1 MDIIDTLLLKVN
13 HKEVSPQTSPTAYS
27 QDWKATFSTYYSQE
41 YFTTATN
48 HPPED
53 IGTWVAIARAS
64 TSASNAEIFRASQ
77 HMLFSWEHS
86 SHA

>member
-1 MDIIDTLLLKVN
+1 MDIIDTLLLEVN
-13 HKEVSPQTSPTAYS
+13 HKEVSPQTSPTAYI
-27 QDWKATFSTYYSQE
+27 QDWKATFSTLFPRIFHHSH
-41 YFTTATN
+41 N